1 MSKAAKHMS
10 IIGKDDVWE
19 TPTDVFEK
27 FCKMVGIHPELDVCA
42 SQSTTKCKNYFGPDH
57 PNPKYRNGLDN
68 LWDKPFFMNPPYSEK
83 EEWFEY
89 AINQSIAWGVPCIIL
104 VFAKT
109 DTQWWNNLVTK
120 NDFVEAYFHVGRITF
135 WKDGKPGKN
144 PAPYGSAW
152 LVIKP

>member
-1 MSKAAKHMS
+1 MSKAARHMS
-10 IIGKDDVWE
+10 VIGKDDVWE
-19 TPTDVFEK
+19 TPPDVFEK
-27 FCKMVGIHPELDVCA
+27 FCKKIGIQPELDVCA
-42 SQSTTKCKNYFGPDH
+42 LQSTTKCRQYFGPDH
-57 PNPKYRNGLDN
+57 PNPKYRDGLGN
-68 LWDKPFFMNPPYSEK
+68 IWDKAFFMNPPYSKK

-89 AINQSIAWGVPCIIL
+89 AINQSIAWGVPCIML

-120 NDFVEAYFHVGRITF
+120 NDFVKVYFHVGRIRF
-135 WKDGKPGKN
+135 WKNGKPGNN

>member
-1 MSKAAKHMS
+1 MS

-19 TPTDVFEK
+19 TPPDVFEK
-27 FCKMVGIHPELDVCA
+27 FCKKIGIHPDLDVCA
-42 SQSTTKCKNYFGPDH
+42 LQSTTKCRQYFGPDH
-57 PNPKYRNGLDN
+57 PNPKYRDGLEN
-68 LWDKPFFMNPPYSEK
+68 IWDKAFFMNPPYSKK

-89 AINQSIAWGVPCIIL
+89 AINQSIAWGVPCIML

-109 DTQWWNNLVTK
+109 DTQWWHNLVTK
-120 NDFVEAYFHVGRITF
+120 NDFVKVYFHVGRIRF
-135 WKDGKPGKN
+135 WKNGKPGNN